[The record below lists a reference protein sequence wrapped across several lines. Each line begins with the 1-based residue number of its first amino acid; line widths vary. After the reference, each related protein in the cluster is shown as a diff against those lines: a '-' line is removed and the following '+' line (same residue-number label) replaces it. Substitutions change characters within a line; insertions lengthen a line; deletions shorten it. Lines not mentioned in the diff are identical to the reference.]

1 MSTASPRSAFSLAV
15 LVSLAACRTGTP
27 AAQPATPVDRGTVKL
42 AGFEVPYVVEGAG
55 RPCIVYGLVEY
66 GRRAFSDRLKGVLR
80 CAYVQTRLAIPAAPA
95 DPARPFTVDA
105 AVEDLESVR
114 AALGMSRFVLVGH
127 SVLGTVVLAYALKY
141 PDRVT
146 HVVSIGSVPEL
157 SPGLERVA
165 AEKWETQAS
174 PERKAISQQARAALT
189 PEALAK
195 MSPAQAVVADIVADA
210 AKRWYDPRFDERPL
224 LSRDEFNVPVTTQ
237 LFGSEYHLFQGD
249 ALVKPRAF
257 LAVGRFDFAA
267 PLEAWAGQ
275 RGRFRDLAFE
285 VFEKSGHVPQV
296 EEAGTFDDRLLAWL
310 SGG

>member
-1 MSTASPRSAFSLAV
+1 MSTASPRVVSLAV
-15 LVSLAACRTGTP
+15 LASLAACRTGAP
-27 AAQPATPVDRGTVKL
+27 AAQPAERGTVKL
-42 AGFEVPYVVEGAG
+42 PGFDVPYVVEGAG

-66 GRRAFSDRLKGVLR
+66 GRRAFSDRLKGELR
-80 CAYVQTRLAIPAAPA
+80 CAYVQTRLAIPAVLA

-105 AVEDLESVR
+105 AVEDLEAVR
-114 AALGMSRFVLVGH
+114 AALGMNRFVLVGH
-127 SVLGTVVLAYALKY
+127 SIMGTVALAYALKY
-141 PDRVT
+141 PDRVAQ
-146 HVVSIGSVPEL
+146 VVSVGPVPAL
-157 SPGLERVA
+157 SPALERIA

-174 PERKAISQQARAALT
+174 PERKAIYQQARAALT

-195 MSPAQAVVADIVADA
+195 MSPAQAVVADVVADA
-210 AKRWYDPRFDERPL
+210 AKRWYDLRFDERPL

-249 ALVKPRAF
+249 GLVKPRVF

-267 PLEAWAGQ
+267 PLEAWTGQ
-275 RGRFRDLAFE
+275 RARFRDLAFE

-296 EEAGTFDDRLLAWL
+296 EEAGAFDDRLLAWL